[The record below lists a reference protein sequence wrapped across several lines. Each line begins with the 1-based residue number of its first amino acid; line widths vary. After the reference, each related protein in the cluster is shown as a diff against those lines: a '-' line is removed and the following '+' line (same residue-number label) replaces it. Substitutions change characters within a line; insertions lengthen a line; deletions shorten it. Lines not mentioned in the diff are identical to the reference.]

1 MLVYILALPYFLFM
15 YYLFRR
21 GHSWSKAC
29 TGFAAR
35 KGFKYTLAAVFIIM
49 ALSPAIAF
57 FLPTG
62 DLRHVSNI
70 VANFHLGIMIYLGG
84 LVVISDLIKIILKK
98 TGVLKEETLKSRA
111 VFATVGGMIII
122 LVVVLC
128 IYGAIHSKDIILT
141 ERTAI
146 VHKEMPSATAR
157 DSQSRNNGNDIDD
170 SDSDDENENENEKD
184 DEMTIA
190 IVADT
195 HLAYNSGL
203 KQVKTIVKYIN
214 EMDADLVCMPG
225 DFFTNV
231 YDDVREPEKI
241 IAEFRKIKSKY
252 GVYGC
257 WGNHDVD
264 EPILAGFTFSGKSK
278 HPKHD
283 PRMVKFLKGSNIKIL
298 EDEYEL
304 VDNKF
309 YVAGRL
315 DAEKPGIDKERQ
327 PLNKVL
333 EGIDKSKPIIMIDH
347 EPRELGQ
354 TSERGVDLD
363 ISGHTHDGQF
373 FPLNLTQ
380 HFIWPNPYGV
390 QLYDRKGSAIDDSKA
405 EKGEYGDPQTTKQD
419 TMTSIVTSGAGVY
432 GPNLRIGTSSEVVKL
447 EVAFKEIDDSK
458 DDSDNDDN

>member
-35 KGFKYTLAAVFIIM
+35 KGFKYTLAAIFLIM

-70 VANFHLGIMIYLGG
+70 VANFHLGIVIYLGG
-84 LVVISDLIKIILKK
+84 LVVISDIIKIILKK
-98 TGVLKEETLKSRA
+98 TGVLKEKTLKSRGI
-111 VFATVGGMIII
+111 FATVGGMIII
-122 LVVVLC
+122 LVVILC
-128 IYGAIHSKDIILT
+128 VYGAIHSKDIQLN
-141 ERTAI
+141 ERTA
-146 VHKEMPSATAR
+146 VVQKEL
-157 DSQSRNNGNDIDD
+157 GG
-170 SDSDDENENENEKD
+170 DE

-203 KQVKTIVKYIN
+203 KQVKTIVNYIN

-231 YDDVREPEKI
+231 YDDVREPDKI

-283 PRMVKFLKGSNIKIL
+283 PRMVQFLKDSNIKIL

-309 YVAGRL
+309 YVVGRL

-327 PLNKVL
+327 PLSNVL
-333 EGIDKSKPIIMIDH
+333 KGIDTKKPVIMIDH
-347 EPRELGQ
+347 EPRELEQ
-354 TSERGVDLD
+354 TAEAGVDLD

-380 HFIWPNPYGV
+380 HLIWANPYGIE
-390 QLYDRKGSAIDDSKA
+390 LYNRKGNAIKEDDVD
-405 EKGEYGDPQTTKQD
+405 EGDYGDPQTTREN

-447 EVAFKEIDDSK
+447 EVDFKEID
-458 DDSDNDDN
+458 